1 MIRWAVTFGWLACLF
16 ATVVCGSETDKC
28 VDVHIDPDYRS
39 AIVAN
44 DFVMLEGGVD
54 ALTLPG
60 DIAVLVGVG
69 QVAIKVGSTPND
81 ILKARRVAESKAT
94 RAVGEYLR
102 SDISAVQ
109 TMIKRTTEQSTR
121 TDGESRERTRRV
133 EKYLTTHIDVRS
145 ELVARIKRV
154 GSWSSADGR
163 YVYVAVAVAPL
174 D

>member
-28 VDVHIDPDYRS
+28 VDVQVDPDYRS

-44 DFVMLEGGVD
+44 DFLMLEGGVD
-54 ALTLPG
+54 ALMLPG
-60 DIAVLVGVG
+60 DIVLVGVG
-69 QVAIKVGSTPND
+69 QVAVKAGSTPND

-121 TDGESRERTRRV
+121 ADGESRERTRRV
-133 EKYLTTHIDVRS
+133 
-145 ELVARIKRV
+145 
-154 GSWSSADGR
+154 
-163 YVYVAVAVAPL
+163 
-174 D
+174 

>member
-28 VDVHIDPDYRS
+28 VDVQVDPDYRS

-44 DFVMLEGGVD
+44 DFLMLEGGVD
-54 ALTLPG
+54 ALMLPG
-60 DIAVLVGVG
+60 DIPALVGVG
-69 QVAIKVGSTPND
+69 QVAVKAGSTPND

-121 TDGESRERTRRV
+121 ADGDSRERTRRV

-145 ELVARIKRV
+145 ELVARIRRV